1 MFYNRRKVAL
11 FLPMYVIGG
20 IIAFNLLKIL
30 LSVTEI
36 KNYYTNHII
45 FLEISIVLGIVFF
58 LSLIG
63 VIYNVL
69 KKRIPITSLVIW
81 GAVFWT
87 IFLIGSYF
95 QMDQGMDK
103 LANVML
109 SIATGILSGLVI
121 AVIQAFKRYEEN
133 KIIYEIQNMPF
144 RYTIHHEMSKHIRN
158 IKKNKRLSNEQKN
171 RKYKKVVKHALK
183 KYQKLIK
190 TVDHEQYEV
199 LFNDANLKNPN
210 YEEFKNFCKNVMKIR
225 DLSIILGNIQTL
237 NEILEEAEKQEA
249 KNESTRL
256 ENLKKEVEGIILN

>member
-30 LSVTEI
+30 LNVTEI

-63 VIYNVL
+63 VIYNVP
-69 KKRIPITSLVIW
+69 KKKNTNNKSCDMGSCILDD
-81 GAVFWT
+81 
-87 IFLIGSYF
+87 FLIGSYF

-158 IKKNKRLSNEQKN
+158 IKKIETVKWTEKSQNI
-171 RKYKKVVKHALK
+171 KKVVKACTEKISETDKNCGPRTVWSTIQWCKLRSK
-183 KYQKLIK
+183 LWRVQK
-190 TVDHEQYEV
+190 
-199 LFNDANLKNPN
+199 
-210 YEEFKNFCKNVMKIR
+210 FCKNVMKIR
-225 DLSIILGNIQTL
+225 EFVL
-237 NEILEEAEKQEA
+237 
-249 KNESTRL
+249 
-256 ENLKKEVEGIILN
+256 

>member
-1 MFYNRRKVAL
+1 MN
-11 FLPMYVIGG
+11 
-20 IIAFNLLKIL
+20 
-30 LSVTEI
+30 VTEI

-69 KKRIPITSLVIW
+69 KKDTNNKSCDMGSCILDD
-81 GAVFWT
+81 F
-87 IFLIGSYF
+87 FNGSYF

-158 IKKNKRLSNEQKN
+158 IKKIETVKWTEKSQNI
-171 RKYKKVVKHALK
+171 KK
-183 KYQKLIK
+183 
-190 TVDHEQYEV
+190 
-199 LFNDANLKNPN
+199 
-210 YEEFKNFCKNVMKIR
+210 
-225 DLSIILGNIQTL
+225 
-237 NEILEEAEKQEA
+237 
-249 KNESTRL
+249 
-256 ENLKKEVEGIILN
+256 